1 MNSATDAA
9 GIPSKS
15 TAIISGVEASACFA
29 TSYTAVSDWAGVLR
43 ARWAS
48 ANFFASAADENLH
61 EERAQTAGGLSG
73 GFLKA
78 LLRIGIG
85 LDAVALDRVYGYE
98 NASRIRRFRGLSEAL
113 AREHKGERHDK
124 WEYVS
129 HNMMEIFF
137 RHVNAR
143 TPFYKEKNV

>member
-1 MNSATDAA
+1 MFCNLVYGRLGLGERIEGAL
-9 GIPSKS
+9 GVGEFFCVGGGRKFRIPYEFVFVKC
-15 TAIISGVEASACFA
+15 V
-29 TSYTAVSDWAGVLR
+29 
-43 ARWAS
+43 
-48 ANFFASAADENLH
+48 LH

-98 NASRIRRFRGLSEAL
+98 NARRIRRFRGLSEAL